1 MTDSSRSSSD
11 STTRIAR
18 RTSILQSLEYRD
30 FRWLWLG
37 SLVAYMSLNLWML
50 NRSWLVVILEDNSP
64 LALALVMMSFAV
76 PMTFVS
82 PIGGVLADKWS
93 RKKLIASS
101 QIGSA
106 IVTFVLGVLD
116 LAGLIQFWHILA
128 SGVLNGMMMAI
139 NVPSRQAIISDIVPK
154 ESLMNAISLNN
165 SAMSITRIL
174 GPALGGFLIVYF
186 VDWIPFMESGTAG
199 VFFLISAIYIF
210 AALSILRIK
219 SDVIIQNDKPK
230 SSFIK
235 ELFSGLVYVLHHKII
250 RVVLFVNLVGSLF
263 GWAFMTLM
271 PAWARVVLDVNA
283 DDLGILLTVIGVGSL
298 VATVWLASLSNF
310 KYRGALLIASCL
322 LWGLSLALISK
333 MDQLYI
339 VYPLLLFIGVA
350 SGIFMSLGM
359 TLMQFYS
366 EPEMRGR
373 VMSVAVMPFGISSMA
388 AVPFGIIATKIGIE
402 NSLMISGILL
412 VFFTVVIL
420 SIFPFFRKVE

>member
-1 MTDSSRSSSD
+1 MITQKLKILLGNQQIIMANSSRSSAD
-11 STTRIAR
+11 SPTRIVR
-18 RTSILQSLEYRD
+18 RTSILESLEYRD

-64 LALALVMMSFAV
+64 LALALVMMSFAI

-106 IVTFVLGVLD
+106 VVTCVLGFLD

-154 ESLMNAISLNN
+154 EALMNAISLNN

-199 VFFLISAIYIF
+199 VFFLIAVIYIF
-210 AALSILRIK
+210 AALCK
-219 SDVIIQNDKPK
+219 
-230 SSFIK
+230 F
-235 ELFSGLVYVLHHKII
+235 
-250 RVVLFVNLVGSLF
+250 
-263 GWAFMTLM
+263 T
-271 PAWARVVLDVNA
+271 
-283 DDLGILLTVIGVGSL
+283 IG
-298 VATVWLASLSNF
+298 
-310 KYRGALLIASCL
+310 
-322 LWGLSLALISK
+322 
-333 MDQLYI
+333 
-339 VYPLLLFIGVA
+339 
-350 SGIFMSLGM
+350 
-359 TLMQFYS
+359 
-366 EPEMRGR
+366 
-373 VMSVAVMPFGISSMA
+373 
-388 AVPFGIIATKIGIE
+388 
-402 NSLMISGILL
+402 
-412 VFFTVVIL
+412 
-420 SIFPFFRKVE
+420 

>member
-388 AVPFGIIATKIGIE
+388 AVPFGIIATKIGIQ